1 MAEDKQKLC
10 SLLLPVLREMKGLYH
25 ILDLEYI
32 ESRGL
37 VYAVSASGF
46 QKVIDV
52 DGLSK
57 EETALT
63 ILKEMAEERIQTEGG
78 FQRFLEEQR
87 KAVEAWKKEELGFA
101 EILFR
106 LTSRVADT
114 AGEPYELSFTASQL
128 EQLFDLA
135 LRKPV

>member
-1 MAEDKQKLC
+1 
-10 SLLLPVLREMKGLYH
+10 MKGLYH
-25 ILDLEYI
+25 LLDLEYI

-106 LTSRVADT
+106 LTSRVTDT